1 MLLRLSVTKIRQ
13 NDAKNVMVEY
23 ELSLSLSTI
32 QYSLASKC
40 VCVCVCERERDRE
53 VKEQRWRENLPN
65 YFALEIKRK
74 LFVLVLNYSST

>member
-40 VCVCVCERERDRE
+40 VCVCERERERE